1 MPKIVVVD
9 DSKLMRHLL
18 QRILELSGHEV
29 DVWEE
34 VTAAEVQ
41 DRVRASRPDLII
53 TDYQMPG
60 CNGLTL
66 VRMVRKVSPDL
77 PVVVVTADRD
87 PEVVKGL
94 SRLEVKH
101 ILYKPLQEAELTEAI
116 RQCLEPT
123 T

>member
-18 QRILELSGHEV
+18 QRILEQAGHEV
-29 DVWEE
+29 DVWQE

-41 DRVRASRPDLII
+41 DRVRASRPDLVI

-66 VRMVRKVSPDL
+66 ARMVRKVSSDL
-77 PVVVVTADRD
+77 PVIVLTADRD
-87 PEVVKGL
+87 PEVMKAL
-94 SRLEVKH
+94 TRLEVKH
-101 ILYKPLQEAELTEAI
+101 ILFKPLKEAELTEAI
-116 RQCLEPT
+116 RQCLNPVT
-123 T
+123 